1 MSYPLEGVRVLE
13 LGQIIAG
20 TYGSQVLSDLGA
32 EVIKIETPEGD
43 LGRIPSVAPYRG
55 LSGLFLTFNRNKQSI
70 VINLKNTD
78 GCKLFYDLVKV
89 SDVVIDNFRPGVLER
104 LAIDYPIL
112 SKINPR
118 IIQCSVTGFGSSG
131 EYKDYP
137 ALDLNIQA
145 ISGHMAITGE
155 PGRPPIRVGVPL
167 ADISGGIYASKGIL
181 AALYEREH
189 TGKGR
194 RIEISMFD
202 TMLHLLT
209 YIGTM
214 WLTNGEV
221 PKPPGSAHDYSV
233 PWQAFATSDGYL
245 VVATRQENF
254 WKKLCAVLEHAD
266 LADDPLFADNATR
279 VKNRKVVI
287 PRLEEIFRTRTAVD
301 WLKRLRN
308 AGVPAA
314 PVNNVDN
321 AFAEPPVAER
331 EMIVEYDHPQVGK
344 VRLPGN
350 PIKMDGMGET
360 ISNPA
365 PMLGEHTDAILK
377 SLLHLSAQEIAALRA
392 SGAVGQIATKKDTN
406 SVKESV

>member
-155 PGRPPIRVGVPL
+155 PGRPPVRVGVPL

-233 PWQAFATSDGYL
+233 PWQAFATSDGYV

-287 PRLEEIFRTRTAVD
+287 PRLEAIFRTRTAAD
-301 WLKRLRN
+301 WLKRLRD

-314 PVNNVDN
+314 PVNNVDA

-392 SGAVGQIATKKDTN
+392 SGAVSQIATKKDTN